1 MSSKILNSKK
11 RIMIVEDEAITA
23 MRIQNSLEDMGH
35 IVTSTEFSGKDA
47 IKKAEENRP
56 DLVLMDIVLHGE
68 MDGIEAAGEIRSKYD
83 IPVIYLTAYQDTEI
97 LERLK
102 QTEPFGYIAKPF
114 DEEELRN
121 VVDIAVYKHEME
133 SRLRESE
140 GELRNHQE
148 QMKELVEERTSEL
161 KKANEKLKHE
171 ISERKL
177 AEAEAMRASHLA
189 ALGELAAG
197 VAHEINNPAG
207 GIINYAQIL
216 INESEKVTQG
226 NDILRRIVKEGDRIA
241 GIVSNLLS
249 FARDNRERKSEVFVH
264 QLVADSLNLAETQLR
279 KDGIKLKV
287 DIPPGLPG
295 VFVQPQQIEQVFL
308 NIISNARY
316 ALNQKYQGTH
326 EDKMLH
332 ITGQEI
338 SENSHKC
345 VRMKF
350 HDHGTG
356 IPLPLMGKIFNP
368 FFTTKPDNVGTGLG
382 LSISHG
388 IIADHEGRLSIDS
401 VEGKFT
407 EVMIELP
414 SC

>member
-1 MSSKILNSKK
+1 MSSK
-11 RIMIVEDEAITA
+11 RIMVVEDEGITA

-35 IVTSTEFSGKDA
+35 FVTSTEFSGMDA
-47 IKKAEENRP
+47 IKRAEENRP

-68 MDGIEAAGEIRSKYD
+68 MDGIEAADEIRSKYD
-83 IPVIYLTAYQDTEI
+83 IPVVYLTAYQDKEI

-102 QTEPFGYIAKPF
+102 KTEPFGYIAKPF

-133 SRLRESE
+133 SRLRDSE
-140 GELRNHQE
+140 RELRKHQE

-161 KKANEKLKHE
+161 KKANETLKHE

-177 AEAEAMRASHLA
+177 AEAEALRASHLA

-216 INESEKVTQG
+216 INESEQG
-226 NDILRRIVKEGDRIA
+226 SQENDILRRIIKEGDRIA
-241 GIVSNLLS
+241 GTVGNLLS

-264 QLVADSLNLAETQLR
+264 QLIANSLDLAETQLR
-279 KDGIKLKV
+279 KDGIKLEV
-287 DIPPGLPG
+287 DIPSGLPG
-295 VFVQPQQIEQVFL
+295 VFAQPQQIEQVFL

-316 ALNQKYQGTH
+316 ALNKKYHGTD
-326 EDKMLH
+326 EDKMLQ

-345 VRMKF
+345 VRVKF
-350 HDHGTG
+350 HDNGTG
-356 IPLPLMGKIFNP
+356 IPLPIMGKILNP
-368 FFTTKPDNVGTGLG
+368 FFTTKPDNAGTGLG

-388 IIADHEGRLSIDS
+388 IIADHKGKLAIDS
-401 VEGKFT
+401 VEGAFT